1 MTARRLAGALVVAC
15 LAAAPA
21 TTLAQDG
28 NAPAAEELFKA
39 GKTLLK
45 EGRVDEACA
54 KFAASN
60 KLDPGMGILL
70 YLGDCY
76 EQAGRV
82 ASAWAAFE
90 DAVARA
96 RSRGD
101 TEREKIATDRSAKLA
116 KRLPKVTVN
125 VVAANRGPGFVVEK
139 DGTPLDDA
147 TWGVP
152 LPLDPGE
159 HVFEARRPGKRTW
172 RTEVKIEEGKAAEV
186 NVPELA
192 DDTTTPPHDPPID
205 KPKAPGPIVPAPPD
219 EPAPFWN
226 GQRVA
231 GLVVGAVGLAGVGV
245 GIGLG
250 VKTIGDW
257 STAQDH
263 CDDGDPARCD
273 ADGVAAGEDAK
284 TAGIASTVG
293 FAVGGAAM
301 ATGLIVFFTAGR
313 GKSDA
318 DAATDTAVVVPV
330 PVVGRD
336 ELGLMLQGSF

>member
-1 MTARRLAGALVVAC
+1 MRAGLVCCSLLALAALVPAR
-15 LAAAPA
+15 AA
-21 TTLAQDG
+21 LAQQG

-39 GKTLLK
+39 GKELMK
-45 EGRVDEACA
+45 EGKIDEACG

-60 KLDPGMGILL
+60 KLDPGIGILL

-76 EQAGRV
+76 EQAGKV

-96 RSRGD
+96 KSRGD
-101 TEREKIATDRSAKLA
+101 SEREKIATKRSENLA
-116 KRLPKVTVN
+116 KRLPKVRVN
-125 VVAANRGPGFVVEK
+125 VVAANNGAGFVVEQ
-139 DGTPLDDA
+139 DGTPLDPA
-147 TWGVP
+147 TWGVA
-152 LPLDPGE
+152 LPLDPGV
-159 HVFEARRPGKRTW
+159 HVFEARRPGKQAW
-172 RTEVKIEEGKAAEV
+172 RSEVKVEEGKTSEV

-192 DDTTTPPHDPPID
+192 ADSSGKSADPPID
-205 KPKAPGPIVPAPPD
+205 KPKVPDPIVPVTPD

-250 VKTIGDW
+250 VKTMNDW

-273 ADGVAAGEDAK
+273 AEGVTAGEDAR

-293 FAVGGAAM
+293 FAVGGAAV
-301 ATGLIVFFTAGR
+301 ATGLIVFLTAGR
-313 GKSDA
+313 KSEA
-318 DAATDTAVVVPV
+318 DAAPDSAVVVPI
-330 PVVGRD
+330 PVLGRD
-336 ELGLMLQGSF
+336 ELGLMLRGSF